1 MLDKQGKP
9 FKIEKVT
16 IDDDGE
22 PSFELDDF
30 ESTVV
35 PLTVAELI
43 DDTNPESFT
52 PYLEAG
58 NAEPE
63 AGAAEKQGR
72 GTIVGQPTEAEI
84 AARVNEF
91 TSREESIDDWF
102 DEKRRTLKTEF
113 ERLSAIADAADPTS
127 ELFRVASAEN
137 NAQETMRENG
147 IADLEGAD
155 YYQAAISTLEMWMD
169 TDGVDTRPKT
179 PEPAPKSSSSFY
191 GKSYG
196 EWSDEST
203 RQKAKLSEVQKVAM
217 QGIQHL
223 NSRTGDRSLSTSKRY
238 KASDMGLGELSY
250 DTARSEGNL
259 LALRKAQELGLIR
272 DLSTNAKTF
281 YLTGRQF
288 LGMPTGPLPF
298 DVFPE
303 AFATDPQAGTLFML
317 APQGDNE
324 LRQNIADIPAAL
336 RGMLPAGFTLVADPN
351 MDGALGYNAV
361 TDPTVVRYNP
371 NLVGSFTLGL
381 ARADALAT
389 LRTAVDHELG
399 HAAAEEAFGQD
410 GYEALA
416 AELGEDMLTNIAS
429 IYYSLLVPDF
439 NLRAERVA
447 QDRASGA
454 LPDSKIAAEWVR
466 MEIERIANGRT
477 SERRML
483 FLRTNPSLLAKFIDA
498 LGAFVTR
505 LRARFFENPTTGS
518 AASISNAARQ
528 LRKLKNG
535 GYLPAAPKADPNL
548 LGHAAEFMG
557 ALERGSDQ
565 TLFTM
570 PIGAATAA
578 GKAQVEGLWKRIR
591 KKFQNLPPEF
601 RPLME
606 EQSGIFTD
614 ATDKSVAYQ
623 KSYERLLKKYPTAS
637 LDDIG
642 LVLGR
647 TDPTLDDAA
656 LARVQ
661 TELDAFAATLPADMD
676 YDDAEEL
683 ITKKRDEVSQ
693 RERIASNTAF
703 GAEQAAAEQRLRNDG
718 HGEIADL
725 VKRFRGY
732 IDRMT
737 EKYPELSVVIA
748 ENEGVY
754 LMRTYRFFHT
764 EGWALLAGGGIQPDG
779 TQLGMF
785 RDKEIDFGKLRANA
799 AKTYEQDVIAEAAKE
814 GVVLTSEQLRDRV
827 FAKLDAYLEYM
838 QKGVE
843 SEPSPSGGTLKKDMN
858 RLLPKGNINK
868 AILDLLGVVE
878 DPLENAIRTMNAVG
892 KLAAKQT
899 FMRGAREMMLNS
911 GLASTK
917 QTQTNSVLALGRV
930 GDPSVSPLGELWTTP
945 ELAQALQAE
954 FGVNGRGAEK
964 STDSLM
970 REAGRVM
977 TKAASVAT
985 TMKTLGSI
993 GFYPRNIVSG
1003 QVLLLGAQGI
1013 LPVNSNTTKAWVLAT
1028 RAYFES
1034 WSRTDEQAAA
1044 ISRMIELQVL
1054 KDDTQGRVAVD
1065 MMRGLVTNS
1074 EQDLDALLDEFQEAA
1089 SGNPKRLMA
1098 RLKQG
1103 AGKGYGTTVEFLA
1116 ALNNIADGAVKAQ
1129 AYMFELDILK
1139 KDAAARLEQA
1149 AQNPNPKVLAALN
1162 AELEARAADK
1172 VKDTFPSHSR
1182 QYNWVK
1188 SLNQTSVGMVFFPFA
1203 RWKTE
1208 VFRTMY
1214 NTPRL
1219 AIKEIREGGP
1229 AERVRGFRRMFGFLS
1244 TMIVGGKT
1252 LGLVYSA
1259 IFSAL
1264 GDDEDKE
1271 GQQDRKLTDGELY
1284 ALREALPDWQRSHAI
1299 YTRLIGG
1306 EVQVIDLTAMTPYA
1320 QLTDIFGIAIE
1331 GLKSGEGVNSKR
1343 IASYVA
1349 TQLIGTQIAASAA
1362 SEVLNNRDDFGQT
1375 IYNET
1380 DNLAEVFYKSFAHY
1394 GKGALKPGAYDF
1406 YQRAT
1411 RSGEQNKFEIVL
1423 GELLGA
1429 RPRSHKLSEIE
1440 YRAFRGVKKMLDDSA
1455 QIKSSLVTGRKLDEE
1470 EVVDTLL
1477 EHQDALNRTQR
1488 KLAKTIEGLKSMGST
1503 RGTLFGSAKTAGFS
1517 AQRMEFAEQGKNLR
1531 WVGNQEWL
1539 KGVYQ
1544 NMKRTGEDDP
1554 MNRINLLR
1562 RTLLGM
1568 PATYD
1573 VLE

>member
-1 MLDKQGKP
+1 MDPKFRK
-9 FKIEKVT
+9 
-16 IDDDGE
+16 
-22 PSFELDDF
+22 
-30 ESTVV
+30 
-35 PLTVAELI
+35 A
-43 DDTNPESFT
+43 
-52 PYLEAG
+52 
-58 NAEPE
+58 
-63 AGAAEKQGR
+63 
-72 GTIVGQPTEAEI
+72 
-84 AARVNEF
+84 
-91 TSREESIDDWF
+91 
-102 DEKRRTLKTEF
+102 
-113 ERLSAIADAADPTS
+113 LSAYVESVDDAKTNLASPARAEALAKKGLDGGFIDQRTHDEAVREANDKGMDPDD
-127 ELFRVASAEN
+127 RAQSAF
-137 NAQETMRENG
+137 
-147 IADLEGAD
+147 D
-155 YYQAAISTLEMWMD
+155 TL
-169 TDGVDTRPKT
+169 
-179 PEPAPKSSSSFY
+179 
-191 GKSYG
+191 
-196 EWSDEST
+196 
-203 RQKAKLSEVQKVAM
+203 
-217 QGIQHL
+217 
-223 NSRTGDRSLSTSKRY
+223 
-238 KASDMGLGELSY
+238 LGE
-250 DTARSEGNL
+250 
-259 LALRKAQELGLIR
+259 AQDQLDSL
-272 DLSTNAKTF
+272 
-281 YLTGRQF
+281 
-288 LGMPTGPLPF
+288 
-298 DVFPE
+298 
-303 AFATDPQAGTLFML
+303 DPQAGTLSML
-317 APQGDNE
+317 APQDPLRPVLAIIDGDGYLLRNDVIIPDDRGAGQTLAGTE
-324 LRQNIADIPAAL
+324 LVRFPDGSLMLASDVRGKDVFLDRAGGYVVSLNQIKKNGPVPVTLVQTTRVGEQTTWRPTPALTPVTPTFSSGTLSTLALPDSPTLRQNIADIPAAL

-371 NLVGSFTLGL
+371 NLVGSLTAGL
-381 ARADALAT
+381 ARADGMAT

-399 HAAAEEAFGQD
+399 HAAAEAEFGEES
-410 GYEALA
+410 YAALA
-416 AELGEDMLTNIAS
+416 TELGEDKLTEIAS
-429 IYYSLLVPDF
+429 IYYSLLEPDF
-439 NLRAERVA
+439 NLRAERIKK
-447 QDRASGA
+447 DRASGA
-454 LPDSKIAAEWVR
+454 LPDWKIAAEWVR

-477 SERRML
+477 SEQRML
-483 FLRTNPSLLAKFIDA
+483 FLRSRPSLLAKFIDA
-498 LGAFVTR
+498 LDAFIVR
-505 LRARFFENPTTGS
+505 LRARFFENPTTGT

-578 GKAQVEGLWKRIR
+578 GKAQVDGLWKRIR

-614 ATDKSVAYQ
+614 ATDKSAAYQ

-637 LDDIG
+637 LDDIR

-656 LARVQ
+656 LARIQ
-661 TELDAFAATLPADMD
+661 TEVDAFASALPADMD
-676 YDDAEEL
+676 YKDAEEL
-683 ITKKRDEVSQ
+683 ITKKHDEVSQ

-799 AKTYEQDVIAEAAKE
+799 AKTYEQDAIAEAAKE
-814 GVVLTSEQLRDRV
+814 GVVLTAEQLRDKV
-827 FAKLDAYLEYM
+827 FTKLDAYLEYM

-970 REAGRVM
+970 REVGRVM

-1013 LPVNSNTTKAWVLAT
+1013 LPVNSNTTKAWGLAT

-1089 SGNPKRLMA
+1089 SGNPKKLMG

-1129 AYMFELDILK
+1129 AYMFELDVLK
-1139 KDAAARLEQA
+1139 KDAATRLEQA

-1244 TMIVGGKT
+1244 TMAIGGKT

-1411 RSGEQNKFEIVL
+1411 RSGEQNKFEIIL

-1503 RGTLFGSAKTAGFS
+1503 RGGLFGSGKNAGFS

-1544 NMKRTGEDDP
+1544 NMTRTGEDDP